1 MKFVIEGLEEKMCFL
16 LLKVPNEEIIYN
28 CVMSWIKHDQTFRQ
42 QYLLT
47 LLQHVR
53 LSFLG
58 VRFLT
63 DVCDNEVGKR
73 EKLFSKITLVRFSF
87 KVLIRAS
94 HKCRDL
100 LDEAKRYHLRPDCR
114 KTMMGTRF
122 TSRRG

>member
-1 MKFVIEGLEEKMCFL
+1 MKLKFVFERFEENICSL
-16 LLKVPNEEIIYN
+16 LIKVPNEEIIYN

-63 DVCDNEVGKR
+63 DVCDNEVGKKG
-73 EKLFSKITLVRFSF
+73 KLFSKINCGSFFPSRF
-87 KVLIRAS
+87 
-94 HKCRDL
+94 
-100 LDEAKRYHLRPDCR
+100 
-114 KTMMGTRF
+114 
-122 TSRRG
+122 